1 MTCLACLLETK
12 LPHNKIRSILTLLKN
27 LGSEMEIENIAM
39 RETSKKLSIK
49 YATVLKLL
57 EEESTQNDQTDFVL
71 MRISTV
77 TVSSVTTTTTTTTIT
92 EMS

>member
-1 MTCLACLLETK
+1 M
-12 LPHNKIRSILTLLKN
+12 
-27 LGSEMEIENIAM
+27 IENIAL

-57 EEESTQNDQTDFVL
+57 GQESTQNGQTDFVL

-77 TVSSVTTTTTTTTIT
+77 TVSSVTTTTTVT
-92 EMS
+92 ETSENA

>member
-1 MTCLACLLETK
+1 M
-12 LPHNKIRSILTLLKN
+12 
-27 LGSEMEIENIAM
+27 IENIAL

-57 EEESTQNDQTDFVL
+57 GQESTQNDQTDFVL

-77 TVSSVTTTTTTTTIT
+77 TVSSVTTTTTVT
-92 EMS
+92 ETSENA